1 VLGVPYGTNRFA
13 AEREALRIPGVTIA
27 EGWMAASGIVMHGD
41 GSEGDEID
49 ISGVPVDSKTI
60 EPQLL
65 SGRWLRSD
73 DTRQVVIND
82 DFLEREPD
90 VKVGS
95 EINLKVGNTEH
106 TYEVAG
112 ILSKHLSGPR
122 VYMGYEAFAKL
133 TGRQNQAD
141 SVRVRASGD
150 HISDNVTQDKIGAQ
164 LEQHFKDAGL
174 SNSISQTRRN
184 SYEMFTSAFD
194 IILIVLVV
202 MAGLLAVVG
211 GLSLAGTMGMN
222 VLERTREIGV
232 LRAVGAANP
241 AVRKVVVVEGIVVGL
256 MSWVF
261 ATLLSAPV
269 GRVLA
274 GAVVESVLKAQANF
288 QYSVVGVIV
297 WLAIVVV
304 IGILSSLGPA
314 RKAVSLSVREV
325 LDYE

>member
-1 VLGVPYGTNRFA
+1 
-13 AEREALRIPGVTIA
+13 
-27 EGWMAASGIVMHGD
+27 
-41 GSEGDEID
+41 
-49 ISGVPVDSKTI
+49 
-60 EPQLL
+60 
-65 SGRWLRSD
+65 
-73 DTRQVVIND
+73 VVIND

-95 EINLKVGNTEH
+95 EITLKVGHTER

-122 VYMGYEAFAKL
+122 IYMNFDPFAKL

-141 SVRVRASGD
+141 TIRVRAD
-150 HISDNVTQDKIGAQ
+150 ANHIADNAAQDRIAAQ
-164 LEQHFKDAGL
+164 LEQRFKDAGL
-174 SNSISQTRRN
+174 SNSLGQTRHT
-184 SYEMFTSAFD
+184 SYEMFASAFD
-194 IILIVLVV
+194 VILIVLVV

-211 GLSLAGTMGMN
+211 GLSLTGTMGMN

-288 QYSVVGVIV
+288 QYSIIGVVV

-314 RKAVSLSVREV
+314 GNAVRLSVREV